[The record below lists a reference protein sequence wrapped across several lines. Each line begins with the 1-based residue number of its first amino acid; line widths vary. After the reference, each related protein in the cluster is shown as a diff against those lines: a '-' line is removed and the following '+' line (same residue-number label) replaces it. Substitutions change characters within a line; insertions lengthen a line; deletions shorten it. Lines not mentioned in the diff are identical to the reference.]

1 MKLAQ
6 ALAER
11 ADIQKRLGQ
20 LRERLQLNARVQQGE
35 KPAEQPK
42 ELLAELDTLSARL
55 EQLVAQIN
63 LANAKV
69 TDGGETLTE
78 MLARRDALTLKV
90 DILRDFMLQ
99 ASETVIR
106 GTRSEVKIIS
116 TVDVAALRRQTDELS
131 RELRELDL
139 RIQSLNWSAE
149 L

>member
-131 RELRELDL
+131 RELRELDG
-139 RIQSLNWSAE
+139 RRRGS
-149 L
+149 